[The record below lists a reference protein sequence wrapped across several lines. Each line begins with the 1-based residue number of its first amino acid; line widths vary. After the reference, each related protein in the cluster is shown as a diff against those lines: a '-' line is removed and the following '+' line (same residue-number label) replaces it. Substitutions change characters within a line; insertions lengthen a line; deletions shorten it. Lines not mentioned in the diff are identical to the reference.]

1 MPLQKIQFKPGFNK
15 QTTATGAEG
24 QWIDGDNIRFRYGQP
39 QKIGGFQQLVSD
51 TLAGPARAQ
60 LTWTA
65 LDGKK
70 YAALG
75 TSKLLVIYYQ
85 GEFFDITPLGTALTS
100 CTYTSTTGSSTVT
113 INKTSHGLE
122 VGDYIIFTSVTTPG
136 APTTSYTSADFT
148 TNTFEVK
155 SIPTSG
161 TFTVT
166 MPSNET
172 GTGVTAGGTITT
184 TPYIFIGPTVQTSA
198 FGFGT
203 GYWGGTIPTS
213 ATTLLNV
220 GGGIDATTTTITVD
234 STAAFPT
241 GTAGPP
247 PTRIDIDTE
256 LITYAAK
263 TATTFTGAGR
273 GANGSTAASHAD
285 NSIVTNAT
293 DWVDWGEE
301 SNTTAVTLAPGSW
314 SLDNFGQVLVA
325 TIKNGKTFT
334 WDPSALNR
342 LNTRAVVVSN
352 APTASIMTLV
362 SDRDRHLFAMGT
374 ETTIGDPSS
383 QDPMFIRFSNQEDI
397 NTWNPTVTNTAGTF
411 RLDTGNE
418 IIGAVQGKDYIFVLT
433 DQAAYLIQFV
443 GPPFTFSVRQVGTNC
458 GCIGQHGMVF
468 AEGAV
473 YWLGFGGGFFVF
485 DGTVKQ
491 LPSLVED
498 FVFTD
503 LEDNLGFN
511 YDASQLVYAYHN
523 SLYNEVGWFYPSAK
537 ISTTVSTPST
547 QINRNVVYNFIENT
561 WVTGSLA
568 RTTYIDASTFDL
580 PYATQYIANGT
591 PSFPIIN
598 GVTNTYGSTKYWEQE
613 TGVNEV
619 DTNGVNTAIAAYVQ
633 SGDYDISE
641 QGLGGDGQLIMRVK
655 RFIPD
660 FKNLDGNAKITLFF
674 RDYPAN
680 ANSTP
685 STTPPLITGPFTIT
699 SSTDKV
705 DTRVRGRQVSLRI
718 ENDAVNET
726 WRYGTLRLDIEAGGR
741 R

>member
-51 TLAGPARAQ
+51 TLAGPVRAQ

-75 TSKLLVIYYQ
+75 TNKLLVIYYQ

-100 CTYTSTTGSSTVT
+100 CTYTSTTGSNIVT
-113 INKTSHGLE
+113 INKTGHRLQ

-136 APTTSYTSADFT
+136 SPTTSYTSADFT

-155 SIPTSG
+155 SVPTSG

-166 MPSNET
+166 MPSNES
-172 GTGVTAGGTITT
+172 GTGVTGGGSLTT
-184 TPYIFIGPTVQTSA
+184 TPYIFIGPASQTPA

-213 ATTLLNV
+213 VTTTLN
-220 GGGIDATTTTITVD
+220 GGIDNIVTTITVA
-234 STAAFPT
+234 STSAFPT
-241 GTAGPP
+241 SG
-247 PTRIDIDTE
+247 RLDIGTE
-256 LITYAAK
+256 LITYTGK
-263 TATTFTGAGR
+263 TATDFTGCVR
-273 GANGSTAASHAD
+273 GVNGSTATSHLNGAT
-285 NSIVTNAT
+285 VTNAT
-293 DWVDWGEE
+293 EWVDWGEE

-314 SLDNFGQVLVA
+314 SLDNYGQILIATVKNGATYTWNPAAVNRLQTRA
-325 TIKNGKTFT
+325 TIV
-334 WDPSALNR
+334 A
-342 LNTRAVVVSN
+342 N

-362 SDRDRHLFAMGT
+362 SDRDRHLFAFGT
-374 ETTIGDPSS
+374 ETTIGDPST

-418 IIGAVQGKDYIFVLT
+418 IIGAVQGKDYILVLT
-433 DQAAYLIQFV
+433 DQAAYMIQFV

-473 YWLGFGGGFFVF
+473 FWMGFGGGFFAF

-491 LPSLVED
+491 IPSLVED

-511 YDASQLVYAYHN
+511 YNASQLVYAYHN
-523 SLYNEVGWFYPSAK
+523 SLYNEVGWYYPSAK
-537 ISTTVSTPST
+537 ISTTVSIPST

-580 PYATQYIANGT
+580 PYATQYITNGT
-591 PSFPIIN
+591 PTFPTIN
-598 GVTNTYGSTKYWEQE
+598 GVTNTYGATKYWAQE

-619 DTNGVNTAIAAYVQ
+619 DANGNATAIAAYVK
-633 SGDYDISE
+633 SGDYDLSE
-641 QGLGGDGQLIMRVK
+641 QGLAGDGQLIMRVK

-660 FKNLDGNAKITLFF
+660 FKSLEGNAKITLFF
-674 RDYPAN
+674 RDYPAD
-680 ANSTP
+680 ADSTP
-685 STTPPLITGPFTIT
+685 SSTPPLITGPFTIT
-699 SSTDKV
+699 SSTTKV
-705 DTRVRGRQVSLRI
+705 DTRVRGRQVSLKI
-718 ENDAVNET
+718 ENDAVGET